1 MLAAIGRR
9 SVLAGA
15 MGLAGA
21 AALPAALRAESARLR
36 VVWWGNDDRTHRTL
50 EVLKL
55 YQAKAQGAELV
66 GEVSNAEYFPK
77 LATQLVG
84 RSAPDIFQLEPGS
97 FADFVQR
104 GATLPLDDFMPQ
116 PIDTAG
122 ISRDLLDLCAL
133 DGKVWGIPHGLNSFA
148 LMYDT
153 AVFKAAGVAPP
164 DEKTSWDDY
173 ADRMAELTKAAG
185 REQYWGSCDA
195 SGYGFAFQVWLRQRG
210 ADLFTAD
217 RALGFG
223 QDHAAEWFSYWDKM
237 RRAGG
242 CVPADIA
249 ALSPDST
256 ITQMPLIQGKAAT
269 SLAFSNQIVGMQSA
283 TTVPLALTMYPNGG
297 PGAKPG
303 QFYRPATCWSIYAR
317 CAAPEAAAG
326 FIAFF
331 LSDPEAAKVLGVE
344 RGVPMA
350 PAVRELILPTLKP
363 VERATIDY
371 VNFIAD
377 KVGPYPPPP
386 PKGSQQ
392 FGRVLKR
399 VADTV
404 AFGSASISDGA
415 AQLIADAGAI
425 L

>member
-1 MLAAIGRR
+1 MSAAIGRR

-15 MGLAGA
+15 LGLAGA
-21 AALPAALRAESARLR
+21 AMVPAAARADLERLR
-36 VVWWGNDDRTHRTL
+36 IVWWGNDDRTRRTQ

-55 YQAKAQGAELV
+55 YQAKGQGAELV

-84 RSAPDIFQLEPGS
+84 RSAPDIFQLEPNS

-104 GATLPLDDFMPQ
+104 GATLPLDELMPK
-116 PIDTAG
+116 PIDAAG
-122 ISRDLLDLCAL
+122 IGRDLLDLCAL

-153 AVFKAAGVAPP
+153 AVFKAAGIAPP
-164 DEKTSWDDY
+164 DDKTSWDDY
-173 ADRMAELTKAAG
+173 AERMVELTKAAG
-185 REQYWGSCDA
+185 RDQYWGSCDG
-195 SGYGFAFQVWLRQRG
+195 SGYSYAFQVWLRQRG

-217 RALGFG
+217 RALGFN
-223 QDHAAEWFSYWDKM
+223 QDHAAGWFAYWDGM
-237 RRAGG
+237 RKRGG

-269 SLAFSNQIVGMQSA
+269 SLAFSNQIVGMQAA
-283 TTVPLALTMYPNGG
+283 TTVPLALTMFPNGG
-297 PGAKPG
+297 AGAKPG
-303 QFYRPATCWSIYAR
+303 QFYRPASSWSIYAR
-317 CAAPEAAAG
+317 SKAPEAAAA

-331 LSDPEAAKVLGVE
+331 LNDPEAAKILGVE

-350 PAVRELILPTLKP
+350 PATRELILPTLKP
-363 VERATIDY
+363 VERATVDY

-377 KVGPYPPPP
+377 KIGPYPAPP

-404 AFGSASISDGA
+404 AFGNASVADGA

>member
-1 MLAAIGRR
+1 MSAAIGRR

-15 MGLAGA
+15 LGLAGA

-36 VVWWGNDDRTHRTL
+36 VVWWGSDDRTRRTL

-55 YQAKAQGAELV
+55 YQAKVQDAELV

-104 GATLPLDDFMPQ
+104 GATLPLDGLMPQ

-122 ISRDLLDLCAL
+122 IGRDLLDLCAL
-133 DGKVWGIPHGLNSFA
+133 DGKVWGVPHGLNSFA

-153 AVFKAAGVAPP
+153 AVFKAAGIAPP
-164 DEKTSWDDY
+164 DDKTSWDDY
-173 ADRMAELTKAAG
+173 ADRMAALTKAAG
-185 REQYWGSCDA
+185 RDQYWGSCDA

-217 RALGFG
+217 RALGFN

-237 RRAGG
+237 RRSGG

-256 ITQMPLIQGKAAT
+256 ISLMPLIQGKAAT
-269 SLAFSNQIVGMQSA
+269 SLAFSNQIVGMQAA
-283 TTVPLALTMYPNGG
+283 TQVPLALTMYPNGG

-303 QFYRPATCWSIYAR
+303 QFYRPASCWSIYAKSK
-317 CAAPEAAAG
+317 APEAAAG

-331 LSDPEAAKVLGVE
+331 LGDPEAAKVLGVE

-350 PAVRELILPTLKP
+350 PAMRELILPTLKP
-363 VERATIDY
+363 VERATVDY

-377 KVGPYPPPP
+377 KLGPYPPPP

-404 AFGSASISDGA
+404 AFGSASITDGA
-415 AQLIADAGAI
+415 AQLIADASGI

>member
-1 MLAAIGRR
+1 MSAAIGRR
-9 SVLAGA
+9 SLLAGA
-15 MGLAGA
+15 LGLAGA
-21 AALPAALRAESARLR
+21 AMVPAAARAELERLR
-36 VVWWGNDDRTHRTL
+36 IVWWGSDDRTRRTQ

-55 YQAKAQGAELV
+55 YQAKGQGAELV

-84 RSAPDIFQLEPGS
+84 RSAPDIFQLEPNS

-104 GATLPLDDFMPQ
+104 GATLPLDELMPK
-116 PIDTAG
+116 PIDAAG

-153 AVFKAAGVAPP
+153 AVFQAAGIAPP
-164 DEKTSWDDY
+164 DDKTSWDDY
-173 ADRMAELTKAAG
+173 AERMVELTKAAD
-185 REQYWGSCDA
+185 RDQYWGSCDG
-195 SGYGFAFQVWLRQRG
+195 SGYSYAFQVWLRQRG

-217 RALGFG
+217 RALGFN
-223 QDHAAEWFSYWDKM
+223 QDHAAGWFAYWDGM
-237 RRAGG
+237 RKRGG

-269 SLAFSNQIVGMQSA
+269 SLAFSNQIVGMQAA
-283 TTVPLALTMYPNGG
+283 TTVPLALTMFPNGG
-297 PGAKPG
+297 AGAKPG
-303 QFYRPATCWSIYAR
+303 QFYRPASSWSIYAR
-317 CAAPEAAAG
+317 SKAPEAAAA

-331 LSDPEAAKVLGVE
+331 LNDPEAAKVLGVE

-363 VERATIDY
+363 VERATVDY

-377 KVGPYPPPP
+377 KLGPYPAPP

-404 AFGSASISDGA
+404 AFGNASVADGA
-415 AQLIADAGAI
+415 AQLVADAGAI